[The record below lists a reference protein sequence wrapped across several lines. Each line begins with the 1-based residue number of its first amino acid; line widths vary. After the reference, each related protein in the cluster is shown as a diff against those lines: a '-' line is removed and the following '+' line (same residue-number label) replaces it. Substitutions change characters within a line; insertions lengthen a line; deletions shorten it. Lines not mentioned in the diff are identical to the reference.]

1 MRQSDLSQRYLLG
14 LRLGPTSPCPSTVHM
29 ESYSASV
36 FCVSMRCRLDCD
48 ISLHCL
54 LVPTESSLL
63 PPRSA
68 LGLSIARRLAPSGF
82 RSSPTPSY
90 APSTVCHEVC
100 VYIDAGE
107 PSADCFSIVH
117 FRGWSIRQVSCYTLL
132 GRFQLP
138 WPRPCCLDEPT
149 PFRFSLAVRAVRL
162 GPLSVHP
169 ASPILLTKTG
179 PLRVR

>member
-1 MRQSDLSQRYLLG
+1 MHQHLSLSDLSQRYLLG

-36 FCVSMRCRLDCD
+36 FCVLMRYNALNTV
-48 ISLHCL
+48 SLL
-54 LVPTESSLL
+54 LPTESSLL

-90 APSTVCHEVC
+90 APSTISICDIC
-100 VYIDAGE
+100 IDAGE
-107 PSADCFSIVH
+107 PSADCFSIVL

-132 GRFQLP
+132 GRFRLS
-138 WPRPCCLDEPT
+138 WPRSCCLDELT
-149 PFRFSLAVRAVRL
+149 PFMVS
-162 GPLSVHP
+162 S
-169 ASPILLTKTG
+169 
-179 PLRVR
+179 